1 MLVELLSTCQS
12 FLQLLVEGVGVCGE
26 QQVLAAAALEV
37 PQHPE
42 DVGEVEVDH
51 GVAAHNKVELLG
63 DLVRHKVV
71 LLQHYT
77 QINETNRQ
85 FCRMVNVHRY
95 LFIYL

>member
-1 MLVELLSTCQS
+1 M
-12 FLQLLVEGVGVCGE
+12 CGE

-37 PQHPE
+37 AEDPE

-51 GVAAHNKVELLG
+51 GVAAHNQVEPLG

-71 LLQHYT
+71 LLQHHT

-85 FCRMVNVHRY
+85 FCRMVNKY

>member
-37 PQHPE
+37 AEDPE

-51 GVAAHNKVELLG
+51 GVAAHNQVELLG

-71 LLQHYT
+71 LLQHHT

-85 FCRMVNVHRY
+85 FCRMVNKY

>member
-51 GVAAHNKVELLG
+51 GVAAHNQVEHLG

-71 LLQHYT
+71 LLQHHT

-85 FCRMVNVHRY
+85 FCRMVNKY

>member
-26 QQVLAAAALEV
+26 QQVLAAAPLEV
-37 PQHPE
+37 AEDPE

-51 GVAAHNKVELLG
+51 GVAAHNQVELLV
-63 DLVRHKVV
+63 DLVRHQVV

-77 QINETNRQ
+77 QINETNGQ
-85 FCRMVNVHRY
+85 FCRIVNKY
-95 LFIYL
+95 FFIYL

>member
-26 QQVLAAAALEV
+26 QQVPAAAALEV
-37 PQHPE
+37 AEDPE

-51 GVAAHNKVELLG
+51 GVAAHNQVELLG

-71 LLQHYT
+71 LLQHHT

-85 FCRMVNVHRY
+85 FCRMVNKY

>member
-37 PQHPE
+37 AEDPE

-51 GVAAHNKVELLG
+51 GVAAHNQVELLG

-85 FCRMVNVHRY
+85 ILQNGKCT
-95 LFIYL
+95 